1 MIELK
6 AGKSEQKQ
14 CRTQG
19 SEYTTEN
26 VKYLFWNRKEQIFI
40 SRETDLEMDSRE
52 A

>member
-1 MIELK
+1 MVKLK

-26 VKYLFWNRKEQIFI
+26 VKYLFEIEKNRY
-40 SRETDLEMDSRE
+40 L
-52 A
+52 